1 MVRGGAAAGSMHVLT
16 DAGFRPEGWYG
27 STSGGRR
34 LRSSVFSPTTGA
46 LCVRRCLLQPCGL
59 CPHRR
64 WWGSLCSGLCPDAVR
79 RERAAPASPGCWGCC
94 CAVLALPVAGSA
106 GGCQREGLCGAVE
119 CTGFC
124 NPPGCCQR
132 SWPPPSQRSWLQSSA
147 LLMSGAH
154 LTNHVRHTLSPFL
167 EQQVM

>member
-1 MVRGGAAAGSMHVLT
+1 MLGSDRKDGTGVPLEGGVYALLFLALRQVL
-16 DAGFRPEGWYG
+16 
-27 STSGGRR
+27 
-34 LRSSVFSPTTGA
+34 SVFAGVCCNPAGCA
-46 LCVRRCLLQPCGL
+46 QL
-59 CPHRR
+59 R
-64 WWGSLCSGLCPDAVR
+64 WVSLCSGLCPDAVR

-94 CAVLALPVAGSA
+94 CAALALPVAGSA

-119 CTGFC
+119 CDWFC

-154 LTNHVRHTLSPFL
+154 LTNHVRHTPSLFL